1 MQISRKHATRIAME
15 GTTTINCKCE
25 VSLGQHG
32 GAHEEECAYK
42 APGRTTLV

>member
-1 MQISRKHATRIAME
+1 MQISRKHATRIAM
-15 GTTTINCKCE
+15 GGTINCKCE
-25 VSLGQHG
+25 VLGQHG